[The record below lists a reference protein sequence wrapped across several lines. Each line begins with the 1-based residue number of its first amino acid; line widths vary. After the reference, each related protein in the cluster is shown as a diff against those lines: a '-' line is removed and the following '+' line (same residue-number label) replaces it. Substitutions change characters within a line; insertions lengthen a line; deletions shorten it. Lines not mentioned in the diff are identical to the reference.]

1 MPFQAKNGWNLGL
14 TGRIAAAVADVRL
27 DDVLTESTGRLSEGY
42 KRRDVSV
49 QALLNDLPALV
60 LDEPKNGFD
69 PNRQDQVRFL
79 FKNIVSNK
87 AIILSTHILD
97 DVEAECSGAI
107 IIDRG
112 KIVVD
117 SDPNTL
123 ATRSHK
129 LISVHRK
136 LS

>member
-1 MPFQAKNGWNLGL
+1 MGL

-60 LDEPKNGFD
+60 LDEPTDGLIPIGKTRCD
-69 PNRQDQVRFL
+69 SCSKTLSVTRRL
-79 FKNIVSNK
+79 FCQPIFSMTWKRSVP
-87 AIILSTHILD
+87 AQLSST
-97 DVEAECSGAI
+97 EA
-107 IIDRG
+107 